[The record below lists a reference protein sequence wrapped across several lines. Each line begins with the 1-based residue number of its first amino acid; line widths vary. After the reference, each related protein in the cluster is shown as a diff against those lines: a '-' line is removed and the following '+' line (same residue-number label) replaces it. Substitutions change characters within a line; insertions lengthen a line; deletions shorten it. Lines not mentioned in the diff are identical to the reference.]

1 MFITINE
8 LPVAAVPVGAAGEN
22 FLDFYLFLM
31 IFNYFFVILERNGL
45 FHRSGE
51 FHRSVSFLLKPI
63 ESFRSVLE
71 EERKWRTER
80 CRAERKITGRG

>member
-45 FHRSGE
+45 FYRSGE
-51 FHRSVSFLLKPI
+51 FYRFVPAQTYRI
-63 ESFRSVLE
+63 VSFRS
-71 EERKWRTER
+71 
-80 CRAERKITGRG
+80 

>member
-31 IFNYFFVILERNGL
+31 IFNYFFCDFGTKRPVLSLRRI
-45 FHRSGE
+45 S
-51 FHRSVSFLLKPI
+51 SFRFVPAQTYRT
-63 ESFRSVLE
+63 FRSVLE
-71 EERKWRTER
+71 EEPKWRL
-80 CRAERKITGRG
+80 